1 MTTEYHQRT
10 VNNKLGKNIVKDHSK
25 LYAAIETIIGPFKKC
40 TFGHV
45 RGSKTGVKHEGD
57 PNVSIRDFELRGI
70 MYDELS
76 DTVIFEKGSDG
87 LQGFCRVCSKKRRK
101 SRIQTNKM
109 EKQGKTVDEICDMY
123 IQKYGITTKKCS
135 RCAID
140 KDIHDYN
147 LSIGMECGLHNVCKE
162 CAHEYGSSVGDRW
175 IIYLPDGVFKYNKK
189 DVAETDDMHDDH
201 IFPLSLGGSNEEIN
215 HRLISS
221 SENLSKSNSIDMFN
235 NIAEIDPKMLSLRYQ
250 HILATAEYN
259 TIQDFKIRLT
269 SAVYN
274 DISERNKLSD
284 TELFE
289 VYDSYCKKNNLRCD
303 VNRAVRKFK
312 EFCKERNIV

>member
-1 MTTEYHQRT
+1 MTQRK
-10 VNNKLGKNIVKDHSK
+10 VNDKLGKNIVKDHSK
-25 LYAAIETIIGPFKKC
+25 LYSAIEINIGPFKKC

-57 PNVSIRDFELRGI
+57 CNVSIRDFELKGI
-70 MYDELS
+70 AYDELS
-76 DTVIFEKGSDG
+76 DKVVFEKGSDG

-101 SRIQTNKM
+101 SRIQSNKM
-109 EKQGKTVDEICDMY
+109 EKGGKSFDEICEMY
-123 IQKYGITTKKCS
+123 IQKYGIGTKKCS
-135 RCAID
+135 RCEID

-147 LSIGMECGLHNVCKE
+147 LSIGMECGLHNICKE
-162 CAHEYGSSVGDRW
+162 CAHEYGSSIGDRW

-189 DVAETDDMHDDH
+189 NTSNMHGSSDMHDDH

-215 HRLISS
+215 HQLISS
-221 SENLSKSNSIDMFN
+221 SENLSKSNSIDMFKE
-235 NIAEIDPKMLSLRYQ
+235 IADIDPKMLSSRYQ
-250 HILATAEYN
+250 HILSTAEYN

-269 SAVYN
+269 RAVYN

-284 TELFE
+284 VELFE
-289 VYDSYCKKNNLRCD
+289 VYDNYCKKNNLRCD

-312 EFCKERNIV
+312 QFCVERNIV